1 MQAETALSLSISI
14 DVPALSRGV
23 AFFREAFG
31 FEVVA
36 EPYPGVALM
45 RAGEAEI
52 CLLEKRAGTKPSPNT
67 EEKRHYERHWTPVHF
82 DLHVADLDA
91 AVARA
96 VAAGAIQ
103 EQRFDHPGHGGA
115 AFCSDPFGHGFC
127 ILGKPAKAQKKPAPK
142 PKATEKAKP
151 ARRARST
158 QKERAVRQ

>member
-1 MQAETALSLSISI
+1 MAAESAISLSISI
-14 DVPALSRGV
+14 DVPGLARGV

-45 RAGEAEI
+45 RAGKAEI

-82 DLHVADLDA
+82 DIHVADLDA
-91 AVARA
+91 AVTRA

-103 EQRFDHPGHGGA
+103 EQRFDNPEHGGA

-127 ILGKPAKAQKKPAPK
+127 ILGKPAKAQKKPAPEPKQK
-142 PKATEKAKP
+142 PKPKPKP
-151 ARRARST
+151 ASRARAT
-158 QKERAVRQ
+158 RK